1 MATTKRPLAPS
12 SAAAPLRKPAAA
24 PPRAAP
30 AKNVKGVA
38 AGEENKGPGDQGV
51 DGKGGGGKGGGKSIE
66 ELLAMHNKQFKPKVS
81 QDPLNPRPDPLD
93 PRP

>member
-12 SAAAPLRKPAAA
+12 SAAAPPRKPAAA

-51 DGKGGGGKGGGKSIE
+51 DGKGGGQEHRGAAGDAQQAIQAKGTPRSPE
-66 ELLAMHNKQFKPKVS
+66 T
-81 QDPLNPRPDPLD
+81 LNPKP
-93 PRP
+93 